1 MYKIIGADL
10 KEYGPVPAER
20 VRKWIAEGRADG
32 QTKARAEGTNDWKP
46 LSEFPEFA
54 GAFTDR
60 TAVTAPPRINASIG
74 ETLAKEIIARD
85 YRLDIGDCFSRSWN
99 LIRDNFW
106 LLVGATALVFIVRAG
121 LSFFLVVGIPTN
133 VLLGFVLQ
141 GGLGLLFLKRLRAQ
155 PADISVT
162 FSGFTLALLPLIV
175 SSLIAHALTFIGFF
189 LCVFPAVYLFVAWWL
204 FTPLLILDKGLDF
217 WPALECSRKV
227 VTHHWWQCFGLFLLA
242 ALVGLLGLAA
252 CGVGIFFT
260 VPIAVGAT
268 VYAYEDIFC
277 GRPATS
283 ALPLPASTQPG
294 SPSAPPPA
302 PAPTPASPPDSGTAS
317 APSIESNP
325 TPDAPPPPAQ
335 A

>member
-20 VRKWIAEGRADG
+20 VRKWIAEGRVDG
-32 QTKARAEGTNDWKP
+32 QTRTRAEGAGDWKP

-60 TAVTAPPRINASIG
+60 SGVVAPPRINASIG
-74 ETLAKEIIARD
+74 EKLATEIIARD
-85 YRLDIGDCFSRSWN
+85 YRVDIGDCFSRSWN
-99 LIRDNFW
+99 LLRENFW

-141 GGLGLLFLKRLRAQ
+141 GGLSLLFLKRLRAQ

-162 FSGFTLALLPLIV
+162 FAGFTLALLPLLV
-175 SSLIAHALTFIGFF
+175 ASLIAHALTFVGFF
-189 LCVFPAVYLFVAWWL
+189 LCVFPAVYLIVAWWL

-217 WPALECSRKV
+217 WPALECSRRV

-242 ALVGLLGLAA
+242 LLVALLGLAA

-268 VYAYEDIFC
+268 VCAYENIFC
-277 GRPATS
+277 ARPATN
-283 ALPLPASTQPG
+283 ALPPPVSVQPDP
-294 SPSAPPPA
+294 PSAPPPA
-302 PAPTPASPPDSGTAS
+302 PAPIPVSPPDSGTAS
-317 APSIESNP
+317 APSTESNP